1 MDKKILGQFG
11 EDVASSYLKRK
22 GYKIL
27 ERNYTK
33 VWDDK
38 TKGEIDVVAKKEG
51 VIFFVEVKTQKANAG
66 FFPEDKVDYKKQRKL
81 VKLAQSWLME
91 NKIPLESAWQIDIIS
106 VLFDRTNKK
115 AKIRHFKNIVEAS

>member
-38 TKGEIDVVAKKEG
+38 TKGEIDIVAKKEG